1 MPGEVF
7 SLHSV
12 SPSPMFRSP
21 QNPAG
26 AGGARGWHPGPRAGQ
41 GLRVAITDQPAGVRW
56 RSAPKA
62 LGLSLS

>member
-21 QNPAG
+21 ENPAG
-26 AGGARGWHPGPRAGQ
+26 AGEGGAGGWHPGPRAGQ
-41 GLRVAITDQPAGVRW
+41 GLRVASQPSLQVLGG
-56 RSAPKA
+56 A
-62 LGLSLS
+62 LPPGPRD